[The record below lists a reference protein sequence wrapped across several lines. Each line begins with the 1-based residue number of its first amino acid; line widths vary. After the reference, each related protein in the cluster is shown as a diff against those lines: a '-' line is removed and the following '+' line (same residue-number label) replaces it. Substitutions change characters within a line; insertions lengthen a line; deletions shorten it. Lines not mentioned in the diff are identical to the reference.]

1 MARFDYFEPDHLD
14 ELFDLL
20 ARYGEDARVIAGGQ
34 SLLILIRQ
42 GLVRPGV
49 LISLDKISSLR
60 QISYKDNEI
69 ILGAMVTQSDV
80 SAADRIREHLAVL
93 SQAASKV
100 GSVHVQN
107 LGTVGGNLC
116 HAEPNGDSAPAL
128 LSAGASIRASSSRGE
143 RAIPLEDFFRGPFEN
158 VLEPDEAVTYIHV
171 PVPGS
176 GASSVY
182 PVPQNAAHVSVGMN
196 VPDFP
201 DGQRPKATD
210 VSPWYGVYLKHALR
224 AVDRATVSVGLM
236 MQMERGGRCQEIRIG
251 LSGAAPTPIRAKK
264 AEALLKGEKITE
276 PLIEAA
282 GMEVSRNCDPLSD
295 AHGPAEYKRKMV
307 GLFTQRAIRQLVGA
321 YSAKQEV

>member
-128 LSAGASIRASSSRGE
+128 LSAGASIRASSSRGK

-182 PVPQNAAHVSVGMN
+182 
-196 VPDFP
+196 
-201 DGQRPKATD
+201 
-210 VSPWYGVYLKHALR
+210 LKHALR

-251 LSGAAPTPIRAKK
+251 LGGAAPTPIRAKEV
-264 AEALLKGEKITE
+264 EALLRGEKITE
-276 PLIEAA
+276 SIIEAA

>member
-20 ARYGEDARVIAGGQ
+20 ARYGEDTRVIAGGQ

-60 QISYKDNEI
+60 PISYKDNEI

-128 LSAGASIRASSSRGE
+128 LAAGASVRASGKRGE
-143 RAIPLEDFFRGPFEN
+143 RTIPLEEFFRGPFETA
-158 VLEPDEAVTYIHV
+158 LEPDQALPHIHV
-171 PVPGS
+171 PIPAE
-176 GASSVY
+176 GATS
-182 PVPQNAAHVSVGMN
+182 
-196 VPDFP
+196 
-201 DGQRPKATD
+201 
-210 VSPWYGVYLKHALR
+210 VYLKHVLR
-224 AVDRATVSVGLM
+224 AVDRATVSV
-236 MQMERGGRCQEIRIG
+236 
-251 LSGAAPTPIRAKK
+251 
-264 AEALLKGEKITE
+264 
-276 PLIEAA
+276 
-282 GMEVSRNCDPLSD
+282 
-295 AHGPAEYKRKMV
+295 
-307 GLFTQRAIRQLVGA
+307 
-321 YSAKQEV
+321 

>member
-176 GASSVY
+176 SASSVY
-182 PVPQNAAHVSVGMN
+182 
-196 VPDFP
+196 
-201 DGQRPKATD
+201 
-210 VSPWYGVYLKHALR
+210 LKHVLR

>member
-14 ELFDLL
+14 ELLDLL

-49 LISLDKISSLR
+49 LISLDKLSSLR
-60 QISYKDNEI
+60 QISDKDNEI

-80 SAADRIREHLAVL
+80 SAADRIRERLAVL
-93 SQAASKV
+93 FQAASKV

-128 LSAGASIRASSSRGE
+128 LSAGASIRASSSRRE
-143 RAIPLEDFFRGPFEN
+143 RKIRLEDFFRGPFEN
-158 VLEPDEAVTYIHV
+158 ALEPDEALTHIHV
-171 PVPGS
+171 PIPAS

-182 PVPQNAAHVSVGMN
+182 
-196 VPDFP
+196 
-201 DGQRPKATD
+201 
-210 VSPWYGVYLKHALR
+210 LKHVLR

-236 MQMERGGRCQEIRIG
+236 MQMDREGRCQAVRIG
-251 LSGAAPTPIRAKK
+251 LGGAASTPIRAKQ
-264 AEALLKGEKITE
+264 AEALLQGEKITE
-276 PLIEAA
+276 SVIEAA

-295 AHGPAEYKRKMV
+295 AHGPAEYKRKMA
-307 GLFTQRAIRQLVGA
+307 GLLTKRAIRQVVGA
-321 YSAKQEV
+321 HFTKQEV